1 MFLDTKAL
9 VCHNVHMKTI
19 TVRDLHM
26 NTGRYVRKAAEGDLV
41 VTDRGRAVASL
52 SRFKGY
58 ISGRPLPDREA
69 FIIKLPRIPVD
80 SAKMVAED
88 RSGR

>member
-1 MFLDTKAL
+1 
-9 VCHNVHMKTI
+9 
-19 TVRDLHM
+19 M

-41 VTDRGRAVASL
+41 ITDRGRAVASI
-52 SRFKGY
+52 SRFTGYTKGT
-58 ISGRPLPDREA
+58 PLPDRES
-69 FIIKLPRIPVD
+69 FIHKLPRVHTD